1 MLVVWL
7 LLRTVVYPL
16 LFVLRSTWLKMSY
29 QEKLLDLRV
38 KIANLD
44 SLLSVAQKLCE
55 KSGSFAYREMLSESR
70 NVVESMKAPVDA
82 VEPIADDLKQQ
93 VESVR
98 RMPNVSTRT
107 DFCSTQ

>member
-1 MLVVWL
+1 
-7 LLRTVVYPL
+7 
-16 LFVLRSTWLKMSY
+16 MSY

-55 KSGSFAYREMLSESR
+55 KSGSFACREMLTKSR
-70 NVVESMKAPVDA
+70 NVVESMRAPVEA
-82 VEPIADDLKQQ
+82 VEHIVNAMKQQ
-93 VESVR
+93 ADSVR
-98 RMPNVSTRT
+98 RMPSVSTRT